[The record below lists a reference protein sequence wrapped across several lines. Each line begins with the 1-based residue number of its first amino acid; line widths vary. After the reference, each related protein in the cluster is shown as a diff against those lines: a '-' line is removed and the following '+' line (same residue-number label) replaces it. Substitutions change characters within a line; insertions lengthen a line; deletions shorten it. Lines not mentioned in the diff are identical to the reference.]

1 MTEEEMLVFVKNNF
15 PDLLIN
21 KVRINRNGW
30 DNDILILNEEI
41 VFRFPKSNDL
51 LSKIED
57 EGKILENLKDKNPFL
72 LIPNYEYLYKND
84 ELRGVKYRFLEGISL
99 SELSVSNLQ
108 ENPFN
113 AQGLGDFLT
122 KLHSIAISKLNHSN
136 LGTTHSLEYWESLH
150 KKVEIKIFPFLTLK
164 QQKEINELFYRFLDE
179 FSELTNKKTIIHG
192 DLTASNIIYNQEKE
206 CINGVIDF
214 TDAQIGD
221 PAFDFAGLYWAFG
234 MDFTKDVLKYYNSV
248 ENKELLLNR
257 VKNFYGLQPVFHELL
272 YAIENNQEI
281 NWKIA
286 LNKFSALNQSAK

>member
-15 PDLLIN
+15 SDLLIN
-21 KVRINRNGW
+21 KVRINSNGW

-57 EGKILENLKDKNPFL
+57 EGKILENLKGKNPLL

-84 ELRGVKYRFLEGISL
+84 GLIGVKYSFLEGISL

-108 ENPFN
+108 GNPFN
-113 AQGLGDFLT
+113 ARGLGDFLT
-122 KLHSIAISKLNHSN
+122 KLHSIAISELSYSN
-136 LGTTHSLEYWESLH
+136 LGTTHSLEYWKSLH
-150 KKVEIKIFPFLTLK
+150 MNVEIKIFPFLTLK
-164 QQKEINELFYRFLDE
+164 QQKEINEVFYRFLDE

-221 PAFDFAGLYWAFG
+221 PAFDFAGVYWAFG
-234 MDFTKDVLKYYNSV
+234 MDFTKDVLECYSSV

-281 NWKIA
+281 DWETA
-286 LNKFSALNQSAK
+286 LNKFSALNQFTK